1 MDLRYTSNSG
11 EKRLRSGTDPG
22 RIHYRICRNGISLY
36 QAPHD
41 VPVNVT
47 GYALEHALV
56 EPLPGTE
63 RLLAR
68 SLARSTAVDAF
79 QEKRKRE
86 RDKCSSVGW
95 RFLNSRKASNE
106 TVLQLQMLTKVHKLR
121 PPNS

>member
-11 EKRLRSGTDPG
+11 EKRLRSGTGPG

-68 SLARSTAVDAF
+68 SLALPRSTRS
-79 QEKRKRE
+79 KKRE
-86 RDKCSSVGW
+86 RGKEISAAVWGGG
-95 RFLNSRKASNE
+95 F
-106 TVLQLQMLTKVHKLR
+106 
-121 PPNS
+121 

>member
-11 EKRLRSGTDPG
+11 EKRLRSGTGPG

-36 QAPHD
+36 HSRHD

-47 GYALEHALV
+47 GYALEHALI
-56 EPLPGTE
+56 EPLQWYGTAS
-63 RLLAR
+63 RPL
-68 SLARSTAVDAF
+68 SLPRSTRS
-79 QEKRKRE
+79 KKRE

-95 RFLNSRKASNE
+95 RFLNSRKASKE
-106 TVLQLQMLTKVHKLR
+106 TVLQLQLLTKVHKLR